1 MSDERRTYSGLRRF
15 STHEE
20 RYEYLQLR
28 SSVGARTF
36 GSERFLNQDFYRSA
50 EWKRVR
56 YTVIS
61 RDRGLDLGVEGYEI
75 FDKIV
80 IHHMNPMTEEDVIH
94 GNPDI
99 LDPEFLICCTQNT
112 HNAIHFGDKS
122 KLVRPYVER
131 QPGDTLLW
139 GR

>member
-1 MSDERRTYSGLRRF
+1 MTTRTYSELRRF
-15 STHEE
+15 NTHEE
-20 RYEYLQLR
+20 RYEYLRLN
-28 SSVGARTF
+28 SSVGTATF
-36 GSERFLNQDFYRSA
+36 GSERWLNQDFYRSA

-61 RDRGLDLGVEGYEI
+61 RDNGMDLGIEGFEI
-75 FDKIV
+75 YDKII
-80 IHHMNPMTEEDVIH
+80 IHHMNPITEEDIVH

-99 LDPEFLICCTQNT
+99 LDPEYLICCTQNT

-122 KLVRPYVER
+122 KLVRPFVER